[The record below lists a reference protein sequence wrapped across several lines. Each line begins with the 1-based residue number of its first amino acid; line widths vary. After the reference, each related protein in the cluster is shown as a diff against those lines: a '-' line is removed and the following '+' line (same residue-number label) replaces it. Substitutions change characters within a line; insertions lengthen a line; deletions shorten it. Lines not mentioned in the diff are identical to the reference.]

1 MALSNESGILIFSE
15 SYRNDEKIGDSLSD
29 IQLSSSLFALY
40 KLSCTHCALRWLRKV
55 LNQWNEHSTATVIVD
70 HYSDLC
76 QHLQGDSLLLFRT
89 TNPDPASQVET
100 ISSVGGLLVIIIFDT
115 AFDNDEAARIADLI
129 TNVSRRNSC
138 AACQLFNGCR
148 WHSLPS
154 LPFLIEL

>member
-1 MALSNESGILIFSE
+1 M
-15 SYRNDEKIGDSLSD
+15 
-29 IQLSSSLFALY
+29 
-40 KLSCTHCALRWLRKV
+40 
-55 LNQWNEHSTATVIVD
+55 IVD

-129 TNVSRRNSC
+129 TNVSRRNPC

-148 WHSLPS
+148 
-154 LPFLIEL
+154 